1 MKENW
6 KMLDR
11 TAIEAIIPHRDPFVM
26 IDEVHELEPGVRI
39 VGFKNVTG
47 EEDFFR
53 GHFPGNPIMPGVMIV
68 ESIAQAGA
76 VCILSMPEFAGCTA
90 YFAGIDKVRFKR
102 KVVPGD
108 RLRLEVVLSR
118 MRGRIGF
125 GAGKAYVGDELAVQ
139 ADIMF
144 AIG

>member
-1 MKENW
+1 MI
-6 KMLDR
+6 MDR
-11 TAIEAIIPHRDPFVM
+11 AQIEATIPHRDPFVM
-26 IDEVHELEPGVRI
+26 IDSVSDLDPGKTI
-39 VGFKNVTG
+39 VASYFVAPDHDYFK
-47 EEDFFR
+47 
-53 GHFPGNPIMPGVMIV
+53 GHFPGNPVMPGVLIV

-76 VCILSMPEFAGCTA
+76 VCMLSTPEFAGRTA

-108 RLRLEVVLSR
+108 TLRLEVSIGR

-125 GAGKAYVGDELAVQ
+125 GTGKAFVGDELAVA

>member
-1 MKENW
+1 
-6 KMLDR
+6 MLMDR
-11 TAIEAIIPHRDPFVM
+11 SRLEEIIPHRDPFVM
-26 IDEVHELEPGVRI
+26 IDSVLEMVAGVSI
-39 VGFKNVTG
+39 IATKNVTG

-53 GHFPGNPIMPGVMIV
+53 GHFPENPVMPGVLIV
-68 ESIAQAGA
+68 EAMAQAGA
-76 VCILSMPEFAGCTA
+76 VCMLSLPEFAGRTA

-108 RLRLEVVLSR
+108 VLRLEVVMGR

-125 GAGKAYVGDELAVQ
+125 GTAKAFVGDELATT
-139 ADIMF
+139 AEIMF

>member
-1 MKENW
+1 
-6 KMLDR
+6 MLMDR
-11 TAIEAIIPHRDPFVM
+11 SRLEEIIPHRDPFVM
-26 IDEVHELEPGVRI
+26 IDSVLEMVAGVSI
-39 VGFKNVTG
+39 IATKNVTG

-53 GHFPGNPIMPGVMIV
+53 GHFPENPVMPGVLIV
-68 ESIAQAGA
+68 EAMAQAGA
-76 VCILSMPEFAGCTA
+76 VCMLSLPEFAGRTA

-108 RLRLEVVLSR
+108 LLRLEVVMGR

-125 GAGKAYVGDELAVQ
+125 GTAKAFVGDELATT
-139 ADIMF
+139 AEIMF